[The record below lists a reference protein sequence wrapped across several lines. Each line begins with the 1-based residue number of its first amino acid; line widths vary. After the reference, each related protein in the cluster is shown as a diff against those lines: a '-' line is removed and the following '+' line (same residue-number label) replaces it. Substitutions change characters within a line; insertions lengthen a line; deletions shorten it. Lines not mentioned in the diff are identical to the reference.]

1 MATVIISQALIR
13 EYNDMYFRLARQ
25 TDLADIIK
33 MLADDPLG
41 SQREEFFDPIKP
53 CYSDAFRHIDADP
66 NNEIVVATDHDD
78 RLLGFLQ
85 ITYIPNLTLQGGWR
99 AQLEGVRVS
108 TSKRST
114 GIGKSLVEHAI
125 EGAKIRGSL
134 MVQLTSNNTRQD
146 ALRFYQSL
154 GFKPS
159 HVGFKLSI

>member
-1 MATVIISQALIR
+1 MH
-13 EYNDMYFRLARQ
+13 FRIAQQ

-41 SQREEFFDPIKP
+41 SQREEFSDPVKP
-53 CYSDAFRHIDADP
+53 CYLEAFNHIDADP
-66 NNEIVVATDHDD
+66 NNEIIVAADHDN

-85 ITYIPNLTLQGGWR
+85 ITYIPNLTLQGSWR
-99 AQLEGVRVS
+99 AQLEGVRVN

-114 GIGKSLVEHAI
+114 GIGKALVEHAI
-125 EGAKIRGSL
+125 ERAKIRGCH
-134 MVQLTSNNTRQD
+134 MVQLTSNSMRQD

-154 GFKPS
+154 GFNPS